1 MIEEIRADF
10 LSRIEEFPSLPFVVR
25 RQLAAGAPTAP

>member
-10 LSRIEEFPSLPFVVR
+10 LSRIEEFASLPFVVC
-25 RQLAAGAPTAP
+25 RQLCAGAPTAP